1 MVREITFWG
10 GFTLREGLVIGFIA
24 ALIVL
29 AEMLVR
35 IPMHLPGHR
44 VLPLAFFLI
53 LGRGVVDR
61 YWTATSIGLLTAVG
75 CMALGREGLDPIV
88 KYLAAGVVTD
98 IAAFLIPIVL
108 RYSLL
113 GALAGA
119 LIGASWLPIGL
130 LVDRMAGMDMGAAL
144 QHTALKLA
152 SAMLFGAAGGFL
164 APTVS
169 CRLRRSGITPSA
181 ATKASTD
188 AARLDRI
195 NQLTRGP
202 SLPT

>member
-44 VLPLAFFLI
+44 VLPLAFFLL

-75 CMALGREGLDPIV
+75 CMALGREGLDH
-88 KYLAAGVVTD
+88 L
-98 IAAFLIPIVL
+98 
-108 RYSLL
+108 S
-113 GALAGA
+113 
-119 LIGASWLPIGL
+119 
-130 LVDRMAGMDMGAAL
+130 
-144 QHTALKLA
+144 
-152 SAMLFGAAGGFL
+152 
-164 APTVS
+164 
-169 CRLRRSGITPSA
+169 
-181 ATKASTD
+181 
-188 AARLDRI
+188 
-195 NQLTRGP
+195 
-202 SLPT
+202 